1 MTHSEGPPGESTHGI
16 SLMEALGAVLRYRRL
31 VGTVAVSTATLM
43 ALFVLLRPRTYT
55 ASASF
60 TPTVTRTTLSG
71 LGALA
76 AQVGMAVPTPDGNQ
90 SPAFYADLLRSRTVL
105 EPVAQIRV
113 HFVWRGRPYE
123 GSFVQLSRALGVDS
137 LQRLDAAVKQL
148 RAAIA
153 ISVSARTGVVRLETT
168 TKYPDLSVIL
178 TDSAIGLLNSFNV
191 ESRRSQASAQ
201 RQFLEQRLATVSQ
214 ELEDAEDA
222 LRDFTKRNRGDLRS
236 APELL
241 LQQERLNRAVSLR
254 VQVYGGLAQTL
265 EQAKLDE
272 IRDTPLIT
280 LIEHAR
286 LPVRPDPRGLL
297 TTTFV
302 AFLAGLFVA
311 AVAALV
317 RYAVAVNL
325 RERPESFAELSADAA
340 AAKADLMR
348 LLRPFRV
355 RRGGA
360 PTPPRSRE
368 GFPGT

>member
-1 MTHSEGPPGESTHGI
+1 MQAI
-16 SLMEALGAVLRYRRL
+16 GAVLRYRRL
-31 VGTVAVSTATLM
+31 VGTLALSAAILM
-43 ALFVLLRPRTYT
+43 GLFVLARPRTYT

-60 TPTVTRTTLSG
+60 TPTLTRTAVGG

-76 AQVGMAVPTPDGNQ
+76 AQLGVSVPSSDGNQ

-105 EPVAQIRV
+105 EPLAQIRV
-113 HFVWRGRPYE
+113 RFTWGGRPYE
-123 GSFVQLSRALGVDS
+123 GSFVELSEAVGADS
-137 LQRLDAAVKQL
+137 LQKLDAAVRQL
-148 RAAIA
+148 RAATA

-168 TKYPDLSVIL
+168 TKYPHLSVIL

-201 RQFLEQRLATVSQ
+201 RQFLEQRLAAVSQ
-214 ELEDAEDA
+214 ELQDAEDA

-254 VQVYGGLAQTL
+254 VQVYGGLAQAL

-280 LIEHAR
+280 LIERAR

-297 TTTFV
+297 TSTVV
-302 AFLAGLFVA
+302 AFVAGLFVA
-311 AVAALV
+311 AVGALFRHGMAA
-317 RYAVAVNL
+317 NL

-348 LLRPFRV
+348 LLGPFRRPPKD
-355 RRGGA
+355 RRTA
-360 PTPPRSRE
+360 
-368 GFPGT
+368 

>member
-1 MTHSEGPPGESTHGI
+1 
-16 SLMEALGAVLRYRRL
+16 MEALGAVLRFRRL
-31 VGTVAVSTATLM
+31 VVTVAFSTAVLM
-43 ALFVLLRPRTYT
+43 GLFVLLRPRTYT

-60 TPTVTRTTLSG
+60 TPTVTRTAFSG

-76 AQVGMAVPTPDGNQ
+76 AQMGMTVPTSDGNQ

-105 EPVAQIRV
+105 EPVAQIPIQFAWGRESYQGT
-113 HFVWRGRPYE
+113 FVD
-123 GSFVQLSRALGVDS
+123 LSLAQGVDS
-137 LQRLDAAVKQL
+137 LQKLDAAVKAL
-148 RAAIA
+148 REAMAV
-153 ISVSARTGVVRLETT
+153 SVAARTGVVRIETT
-168 TKYPDLSVIL
+168 TRYPALSVIL

-201 RQFLEQRLATVSQ
+201 RQFLEQRLSAVSQ

-222 LRDFTKRNRGDLRS
+222 LRDFTKRNRGDLRT

-254 VQVYGGLAQTL
+254 VQVYGGLAQAL

-280 LIEHAR
+280 LIERAH

-297 TTTFV
+297 SSTVV
-302 AFLAGLFVA
+302 AFLAGLFVG
-311 AVAALV
+311 AVAALF
-317 RYAVAVNL
+317 RHAVAVNL
-325 RERPESFAELSADAA
+325 RKRPESFAELSADAA

-348 LLRPFRV
+348 LLGPFR
-355 RRGGA
+355 RA
-360 PTPPRSRE
+360 PKDSTNSVTHGTHAAKHSPR
-368 GFPGT
+368 